1 MEQPPQPKATPT
13 KRRQFFAIGMRT
25 VIIGGIG
32 SFALSQEAKRR
43 RLANDPN
50 CIRLDTCQDCVE
62 LPAGCTKDKA
72 ENFRAG
78 NGNS

>member
-1 MEQPPQPKATPT
+1 MDHESQVKLASP

-25 VIIGGIG
+25 LIIGGIG

-50 CIRLDTCQDCVE
+50 CIRLNTCTDCIE
-62 LPAGCTKDKA
+62 FSSGCTKDKA
-72 ENFRAG
+72 ETFRAEKRG
-78 NGNS
+78 L